1 MNDDLTVYLDELK
14 RVLPNVDEETLEKE
28 FSEAIKVYDL
38 APAQAMRT
46 IVRKNDGDVRSLSVS
61 VSKLDALVPSEP
73 ISFTAKVI
81 SINERTIQ
89 KDDRE
94 IKMFYGILA
103 DDVAARPFTAWADHG
118 LQRGDVIEVTNGYVR
133 EWKEELRLN
142 IGDYTQVRKVDI
154 ELDTAAPVREITPLE
169 KLVPGSSCT
178 VIVRVLDMQEAT
190 VNTKDGPK
198 DIIRGTAADESAKLA
213 FTSWVGLPDGVGSVL
228 RLGNAYVR
236 EWQGVPQ
243 LNIGDNTNIEVLGSD
258 ALPPEDFLAG
268 DRQYTIDELA
278 ERSGTPDAAITGIV
292 VDIKTGSGLIH
303 RCPQC
308 NRVLQRGVC
317 MVHGRVEGRSDLRIK
332 AIVDDGTGALTTIFP
347 RGLTETIIGK
357 DLDAAQAAAK
367 ENMDMQV
374 VHDEVVEKF
383 LMKHVTVH
391 GNVSNDD
398 FGLMM
403 IVQTFDEVTVQPKEI
418 AMELFAK
425 LEAIQ

>member
-1 MNDDLTVYLDELK
+1 MTDDLTVYLEELK
-14 RVLPNVDEETLEKE
+14 RVLPDVDAETLEAE
-28 FSEAIKVYDL
+28 LSEAIKVYGL
-38 APAQAMRT
+38 SPAEARRT
-46 IVRKNDGDVRSLSVS
+46 IVRKHGGDVRTLSAS
-61 VSKLDALVPSEP
+61 VRKLDALEP
-73 ISFTAKVI
+73 FEVVSFTAKVI
-81 SINERTIQ
+81 SINERVIQ
-89 KDDRE
+89 REDRDV
-94 IKMFYGILA
+94 KMFYGILG
-103 DDVAARPFTAWADHG
+103 DEAATRPFTAWVDHG
-118 LQRGDVIEVTNGYVR
+118 LQRGDVIEVNGGYVR
-133 EWKEELRLN
+133 EWKGDIRLN
-142 IGDYTQVRKVDI
+142 IGESASVRKLDI
-154 ELDTAAPVREITPLE
+154 EMSTATPVREATTLD

-178 VIVRVLDMQEAT
+178 VIVRVLDIHEQT

-198 DIIRGTAADESAKLA
+198 DIVRGTAADESAKLP

-243 LNIGDNTNIEVLGSD
+243 LNIGENTRIEVLDAD
-258 ALPPEDFLAG
+258 ALPPVDFLAG

-278 ERSGTPDAAITGIV
+278 ERSGTPDAAVTGIV

-308 NRVLQRGVC
+308 NRVLQKGVC
-317 MVHGRVEGRSDLRIK
+317 MVHGRVEGRPDLRIK

-347 RGLTETIIGK
+347 RGLTEGIIGK
-357 DLDAAQAAAK
+357 DLEEAQAAAK

-374 VHDEVVEKF
+374 VHDEIVDRF

-403 IVQTFDEVTVQPKEI
+403 IVQTFDEVTVEPKEM
-418 AMELFAK
+418 AMELFSK